1 MHISVWSPIKMY
13 IAYRLLHRFLC
24 NSAHSA
30 HFHWYPLKS
39 PSRQIWLTTKRRFAP
54 CSSSACC
61 QTLNTY
67 SVTAVWHLAS
77 DISHVRNLLVPRFV
91 EVFSFKRLPF
101 QLWFVNGFFLIVAIC
116 FMNVKSST
124 GLMLYKVTSKN
135 LMSAK
140 MGSARH
146 LRSATSCC
154 TFS

>member
-13 IAYRLLHRFLC
+13 IAYRLLHRSPC

-30 HFHWYPLKS
+30 HFHWYPLKIS
-39 PSRQIWLTTKRRFAP
+39 FTADLTYHETSLRSLFIICLLSNFKYIQYYRSLISGIWYESCAK
-54 CSSSACC
+54 SARATVCRGF
-61 QTLNTY
+61 L
-67 SVTAVWHLAS
+67 
-77 DISHVRNLLVPRFV
+77 
-91 EVFSFKRLPF
+91 FKRLPF

-116 FMNVKSST
+116 FMNVKSSN

-154 TFS
+154 TSS